1 MDNKDKV
8 LIYVWETTVLDAIRF
23 IHERSNLS
31 EDTIIKVLEF
41 EEEYMKSIGIITEDS
56 MSTGEDE
63 VQIVNMDDEDKVL
76 IYVRE
81 DAIRFIHER
90 SNLSEDTII
99 KVLEFEEEYMRS
111 IGIITEDSMS
121 TREDEA

>member
-1 MDNKDKV
+1 MDDKDKV
-8 LIYVWETTVLDAIRF
+8 LIYVW
-23 IHERSNLS
+23 
-31 EDTIIKVLEF
+31 
-41 EEEYMKSIGIITEDS
+41 
-56 MSTGEDE
+56 
-63 VQIVNMDDEDKVL
+63 
-76 IYVRE
+76 E

-99 KVLEFEEEYMRS
+99 EVLKFEEEYMRS

>member
-31 EDTIIKVLEF
+31 EDTIIE
-41 EEEYMKSIGIITEDS
+41 
-56 MSTGEDE
+56 
-63 VQIVNMDDEDKVL
+63 
-76 IYVRE
+76 
-81 DAIRFIHER
+81 
-90 SNLSEDTII
+90 
-99 KVLEFEEEYMRS
+99 VLEFEEEYMRS